1 MKIRLLLLVEVIYL
15 LLRLICL
22 DLVLNMVLLEMMKLI
37 WMAFIK
43 NLENLWIWLRISYL
57 KDLKFNVIRD
67 FIIFHSYLVKVFG
80 LIRINLKPNDRLRKV
95 LKHGTLSIGFIGLAE
110 CLKAL
115 IGKHHG
121 ESDDAQKL
129 GLEIIEFMRK
139 RCDEYSAEYHLNFT
153 LLATPAEGLSG
164 RFVNIDKAIY
174 GKIKGRY

>member
-1 MKIRLLLLVEVIYL
+1 MAGPDSPNLSFIPILISLAGYSSVSTSEIALPSPPIILWSSIETNFLVSF
-15 LLRLICL
+15 
-22 DLVLNMVLLEMMKLI
+22 
-37 WMAFIK
+37 AH
-43 NLENLWIWLRISYL
+43 
-57 KDLKFNVIRD
+57 
-67 FIIFHSYLVKVFG
+67 FIISS
-80 LIRINLKPNDRLRKV
+80 
-95 LKHGTLSIGFIGLAE
+95 LSIGFIGLAE

-174 GKIKGRY
+174 GKIKGVTDR